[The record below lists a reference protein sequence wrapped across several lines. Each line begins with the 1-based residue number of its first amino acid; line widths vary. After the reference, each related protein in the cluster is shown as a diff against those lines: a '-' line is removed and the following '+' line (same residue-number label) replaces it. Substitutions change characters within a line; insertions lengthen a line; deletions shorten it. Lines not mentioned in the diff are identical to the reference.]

1 MHGGMIPAA
10 MEFSGRL
17 TSVSLSDLLQWT
29 SNDRK
34 TGSLVF
40 RTGSRQKEVHFD
52 HGQIVGAST
61 DDPREFFGQFL
72 LLEGYLAEDQLMEAL
87 TWCRDHRARLGE
99 GLVELNLL
107 GESETQHALRR
118 QIEETVC
125 DLFLW
130 NRGVFYFAEH
140 QLPDDESLLPQ
151 PIHTVGLAMEGARW
165 QDEHARIRRIFVHDA
180 VSLKPGS
187 RWPGEPGDPRQNRIV
202 SSLDETLTLEELY
215 ERVRGSRFRF
225 LESAFDL
232 TVREVLDIDD
242 IGEEAARSSVEL
254 RIFDLL
260 MDQAAEEEVLFSRR
274 HLSIPLEVLDRFY
287 PIWMDT
293 EDVSEDLPSDARAFC
308 RRMDGE
314 VSLRH
319 LVLEEGGDRDRRMET
334 VLLELRKGNLA
345 LLPRPVSEIQASGK
359 KTWLGWLKA
368 LVGE

>member
-1 MHGGMIPAA
+1 

-17 TSVSLSDLLQWT
+17 TSVSLADLLQWT

-40 RTGSRQKEVHFD
+40 RTGSRHKEVHFD
-52 HGQIVGAST
+52 RGLIVGAST

-72 LLEGYLAEDQLMEAL
+72 LLEGFLAEDQLVEAL
-87 TWCRDHRARLGE
+87 TWCRDHQERLGA
-99 GLVELNLL
+99 GLVELGILA
-107 GESETQHALRR
+107 EADTQHALRR

-130 NRGVFYFAEH
+130 DRGVFYFAEH
-140 QLPDDESLLPQ
+140 QLPDGETLLPQ

-165 QDEHARIRRIFVHDA
+165 QDEYQRIRRIFVHDA

-187 RWPGEPGDPRQNRIV
+187 KWPGEPGDPRQNRIL
-202 SSLDETLTLEELY
+202 SSLDEALTLEELY

-242 IGEEAARSSVEL
+242 VGEEAHGSSVEL

-287 PIWMDT
+287 PVWMDAD
-293 EDVSEDLPSDARAFC
+293 EPSEELPADVRAFC

-314 VSLRH
+314 TSLRR

-345 LLPRPVSEIQASGK
+345 LLPRPVSEIQSTGK
-359 KTWLGWLKA
+359 KSWLGWLKA